1 MSAAETFADKVLE
14 ASVMGSFSRIGYEV
28 RSRLGHWEEPPSMA
42 GRSVL
47 ITGATSGLG
56 QEAATRLASLGASV
70 RFVARDES
78 RARLARTAMVGA
90 SGSGDVDYVIADISD
105 FDSVRAA
112 AIRLLDEFDVLDVV
126 VHNAGS
132 LTPERAVAG
141 DGTELTVASQLLGPF
156 LLTNLLLPPLSRS
169 CPGRVIT
176 VSSGGM
182 YSQRFDLDQLE
193 MGAADYD
200 GVTAYTRVK
209 RAQLVLNHAW
219 ASRVDPASVVFQAM
233 HPGWADT
240 PGLRS
245 SLPGFYRRHAP
256 TSALIGSRRRHDRV
270 ARRREPRRRT
280 RLVIFWLDRHRRSEH
295 KVPWTRPRDAE
306 DRSGPTVGLVRFA
319 YGTTRGWS
327 MGAEDPPGEEPRN
340 ALTRRA
346 ISLSSDWVKRTV
358 VPRMLPEM
366 VLVGPEEHRCR
377 SDPTA
382 DNRIGRTDEPCRH

>member
-1 MSAAETFADKVLE
+1 MSAAETFADKLLE

-132 LTPERAVAG
+132 LTPERAVAR

-209 RAQLVLNHAW
+209 RAQLVLNRSW

-245 SLPGFYRRHAP
+245 SLPGFYRVMRPLLRSSGQGADTIVWLAAATEATH
-256 TSALIGSRRRHDRV
+256 TTGD
-270 ARRREPRRRT
+270 
-280 RLVIFWLDRHRRSEH
+280 FWLDRHRRSEH
-295 KVPWTRPRDAE
+295 KVPWTRPRDAKIDQARLWDWCVSRTE
-306 DRSGPTVGLVRFA
+306 PHAGGAWAPKIRPAKNSGTL
-319 YGTTRGWS
+319 
-327 MGAEDPPGEEPRN
+327 
-340 ALTRRA
+340 
-346 ISLSSDWVKRTV
+346 
-358 VPRMLPEM
+358 
-366 VLVGPEEHRCR
+366 
-377 SDPTA
+377 
-382 DNRIGRTDEPCRH
+382 